1 MTLLKSKNKIVDIT
15 ADDDTVIK
23 NDAKEPIENHDL
35 YGDIKEEPI
44 ENNDYNLLNVKPV
57 RKERDTVIKNDAETV
72 DEQTVLN
79 ELKKQ

>member
-1 MTLLKSKNKIVDIT
+1 MQTNTCVLS
-15 ADDDTVIK
+15 
-23 NDAKEPIENHDL
+23 PIENNDFD
-35 YGDIKEEPI
+35 GDIKEEVRGGNATPTKTHTCVLSPI

-57 RKERDTVIKNDAETV
+57 RKERDTVIKYNAETV

>member
-1 MTLLKSKNKIVDIT
+1 MLKSKKQIVDIP
-15 ADDDTVIK
+15 ADDNTVIK
-23 NDAKEPIENHDL
+23 NDAKEPIENNDFD
-35 YGDIKEEPI
+35 GDIKEEPI

-72 DEQTVLN
+72 DEQTVVN